1 MRLKIYNERR
11 NNAIENGET
20 TSTVYFRTNT
30 KNQCE
35 IIAKRTNN
43 QRYES
48 QKHSAK

>member
-1 MRLKIYNERR
+1 MEKLH
-11 NNAIENGET
+11 
-20 TSTVYFRTNT
+20 TVDFRINT